1 MKFIFQLFDAL
12 RHDRLIYTI
21 LATVPCE
28 PMNGTMPNKP
38 NVNLLLNV
46 TYYEGAALGGRR
58 GRIGP
63 DRSVWPMA
71 QSR

>member
-1 MKFIFQLFDAL
+1 MKFTFRLFDAL

-28 PMNGTMPNKP
+28 PMNGTMPSKP
-38 NVNLLLNV
+38 NANLLLNV
-46 TYYEGAALGGRR
+46 TYSEGTALGGRR
-58 GRIGP
+58 VRIGP
-63 DRSVWPMA
+63 HWSVWPMA